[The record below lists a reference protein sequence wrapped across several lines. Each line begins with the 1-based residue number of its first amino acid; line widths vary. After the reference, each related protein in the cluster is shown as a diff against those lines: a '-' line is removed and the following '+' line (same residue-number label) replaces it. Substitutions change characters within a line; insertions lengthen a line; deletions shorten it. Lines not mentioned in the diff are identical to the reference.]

1 MSISIPP
8 DAPYSVQKALRELD
22 EKIDYLVYTMAKGV
36 SPSDL
41 SQAYNTL
48 LAKIDETYRKPTTL
62 DFNDVFRG
70 GGAHALG
77 YVPDP
82 GLGPPDG
89 EHVLTSTGAWGPV
102 LEGLVRAVPA
112 GLGGSSRAQRVV
124 NVLASLAVLN
134 ALSAETVR
142 ARNAQIRTLTVDD
155 LSYTDSYFDDLR
167 FQAGGFNPAGST
179 APATVNTTTGLLDFS
194 GTADNI
200 MGGVAQMPHCWK
212 QGTALSP
219 HLHLIFPTSASAN
232 TRWKLEHSVANISE
246 DFGGLGDTVIT
257 YTPLTVITVA
267 NPQNVMRHV
276 VAEFGDIDM
285 TGKTMS
291 CCVLWKLTRLAASD
305 AADNHTSA
313 VSLIEFDLHYEIDRP
328 GSREEYVK

>member
-1 MSISIPP
+1 MGIQIPP

-22 EKIDYLVYTMAKGV
+22 EKIDYLVSTVARGV

-41 SQAYNTL
+41 SQVYNAL
-48 LAKIDETYRKPTTL
+48 SQRIEETYRKPTML

-89 EHVLTSTGAWGPV
+89 EHVLTSTGFWGPV

-112 GLGGSSRAQRVV
+112 GLGGSSRDQRVV

-134 ALSAETVR
+134 AFSAETVR
-142 ARNAQIRTLTVDD
+142 SRNAQIRTLTVDD
-155 LSYTDSYFDDLR
+155 LSYTDTYYDDLR
-167 FQAGGFNPAGST
+167 FPASGFNPVGST
-179 APATVNTTTGLLDFS
+179 APPSVLTTNGLLSFS

-200 MGGVAQMPHCWK
+200 ISGVAQMPHHWK
-212 QGTALSP
+212 EGTALSP

-232 TRWKLEHSVANISE
+232 TRWLLEYDVANISANYA
-246 DFGGLGDTVIT
+246 GS
-257 YTPLTVITVA
+257 YTALTTITVA
-267 NPQNVMRHV
+267 NPQNVVKHV
-276 VAEFGDIDM
+276 LAKFDDITM
-285 TGKTMS
+285 TSKTLS

-305 AADNHTSA
+305 AADNDTNA
-313 VSLIEFDLHYEIDRP
+313 ATLIELDFHYEIDRP
-328 GSREEYVK
+328 GSRDEYVK

>member
-82 GLGPPDG
+82 GPGPPDG
-89 EHVLTSTGAWGPV
+89 EHVLTSTGHWGPV

-112 GLGGSSRAQRVV
+112 E
-124 NVLASLAVLN
+124 LAVRL
-134 ALSAETVR
+134 VR
-142 ARNAQIRTLTVDD
+142 
-155 LSYTDSYFDDLR
+155 
-167 FQAGGFNPAGST
+167 
-179 APATVNTTTGLLDFS
+179 
-194 GTADNI
+194 
-200 MGGVAQMPHCWK
+200 
-212 QGTALSP
+212 
-219 HLHLIFPTSASAN
+219 
-232 TRWKLEHSVANISE
+232 SE
-246 DFGGLGDTVIT
+246 
-257 YTPLTVITVA
+257 
-267 NPQNVMRHV
+267 
-276 VAEFGDIDM
+276 
-285 TGKTMS
+285 
-291 CCVLWKLTRLAASD
+291 
-305 AADNHTSA
+305 
-313 VSLIEFDLHYEIDRP
+313 
-328 GSREEYVK
+328 

>member
-1 MSISIPP
+1 MGIQIPP

-22 EKIDYLVYTMAKGV
+22 EKIDYLVSTVARGV

-41 SQAYNTL
+41 SQVYNAL
-48 LAKIDETYRKPTTL
+48 SQRIEETYRKPTTL

-82 GLGPPDG
+82 GATTPDG
-89 EHVLTSTGAWGPV
+89 EHVLTSTGFWGPV

-112 GLGGSSRAQRVV
+112 GLGGSSRDQRVV

-134 ALSAETVR
+134 AFSAETVR
-142 ARNAQIRTLTVDD
+142 SRNAQIRTLTVDD
-155 LSYTDSYFDDLR
+155 LSYTDTYYDDLR
-167 FQAGGFNPAGST
+167 FPASGFNPVGST
-179 APATVNTTTGLLDFS
+179 APPSVLTTNGLLSFS

-200 MGGVAQMPHCWK
+200 ISGVAQMPHHWK
-212 QGTALSP
+212 EGTALSP

-232 TRWKLEHSVANISE
+232 TRWLLEYDVANISANYA
-246 DFGGLGDTVIT
+246 GS
-257 YTPLTVITVA
+257 YTALTTITVA
-267 NPQNVMRHV
+267 NPQNTVKHV
-276 VAEFGDIDM
+276 LAAFENIPM
-285 TGKTMS
+285 TSKTLS

-305 AADNHTSA
+305 GADNDTNA
-313 VSLIEFDLHYEIDRP
+313 ATLIELDFHYEIDRP
-328 GSREEYVK
+328 GSRDEYVK